1 MSIIK
6 GKVKHVKERLR
17 TAKRGLKS
25 AEERL
30 EKARANCVRIE
41 KELEELQ
48 GLSSV
53 SNGRFNG
60 RRVILNDNLIFDNAK
75 DAAEKMGVS
84 VTTIRSSINEGR
96 RSKVGEFKYLDY

>member
-1 MSIIK
+1 M
-6 GKVKHVKERLR
+6 
-17 TAKRGLKS
+17 
-25 AEERL
+25 
-30 EKARANCVRIE
+30 
-41 KELEELQ
+41 
-48 GLSSV
+48 

-84 VTTIRSSINEGR
+84 VTAVRSSINEGR